1 MISFKFA
8 AIGLAFFGIAG
19 CVAGVDGQYSDTKT
33 AATTGFPEL
42 ALELGRVRSD
52 CVLQAADWEA
62 VFIKNNITTS
72 RRVSNALTGMQ
83 QNGQAIYFQDK
94 RVLTIAADYCG
105 K

>member
-1 MISFKFA
+1 MLNFKKS
-8 AIGLAFFGIAG
+8 IVGGCILLLAG
-19 CVAGVDGQYSDTKT
+19 CVGGVDGQYSDTKT
-33 AATTGFPEL
+33 AATSGFPEL
-42 ALELGRVRSD
+42 ARELGRVRGD

-83 QNGQAIYFQDK
+83 QNGQAIYFQEK